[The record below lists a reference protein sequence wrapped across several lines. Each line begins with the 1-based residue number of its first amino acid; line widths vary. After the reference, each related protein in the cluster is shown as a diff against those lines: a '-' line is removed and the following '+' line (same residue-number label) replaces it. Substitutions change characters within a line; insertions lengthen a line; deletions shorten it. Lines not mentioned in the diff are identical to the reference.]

1 MSRWQL
7 SIDDPF
13 AAQLAADARL
23 SETDYTDDQ
32 IWELALGTIGS
43 PALALQTNYGG
54 RVGLASLVPMWRIDN
69 RPIYQYQ
76 AYTTPPEIHDF
87 APAYVEVAA
96 RLTPTLAL
104 RAEFWVIESHA
115 VGARFTLKNSG
126 KAVTVGVDLVGFLAA
141 QGKELK
147 PTLLSIANGRQALS
161 FGKLPHLSPVIVLE
175 GAANGSGNTLH
186 AELSVAARGQAV
198 IRWVHAG
205 LPTPQESLALAQQHL
220 AQPWDA
226 PVRRI
231 DRAAA
236 AIPIIETGS
245 TDLDAAIAFSYQQ
258 LIQSFLKPTA
268 SLPYASIVGTRQPGF
283 GYSPRRDGTDHPRSW
298 SGQNPLLA
306 YLAALAVAPVDHEL
320 AEGVVR
326 NYLAVQRSDGWID
339 WKPGLAGQQAGMLCL
354 PILARL
360 TWGIWQYSEDDD
372 FLRETFPG
380 LLRFFERWLAC
391 DADGDGF
398 PEWSSEAQTGYP
410 FLPSFAL
417 GLPWGQN
424 ADIRYFETP
433 DLLAYLISEAISLR
447 EIAYYLRRDDDVQ
460 RLETHAQ
467 ALGAQLDALWNA
479 AEGRYV
485 YRDRD
490 THLTTA
496 SVTVLDNGRADEDHV
511 LALPLTPPNRLIVEI
526 TGGIDRPPKLKLHL
540 SGLDADGKPITEAS
554 EDVLWT
560 KSRGVYTS
568 RAVFSQIDRLR
579 VEGLARVYHVS
590 AKTVATDGFDLNG
603 LLPLWSVGIDADHA
617 AALVQHL
624 TNPAEFWRANGV
636 QMLSASDPHYDP
648 ARAEGSVGIW
658 TFWNTLIG
666 EGLIEY
672 GFHESAADLTRRL
685 LNAQTSVLRATK
697 AFSEFYHADEPRG
710 LGERGSSF
718 GIAPLH
724 LLLRVFGVRI
734 VSKTRVWTGGAFN
747 WGDPV
752 TVTHYG
758 VTVHRSAQGTEI
770 RFPSGET
777 VNLAPDA
784 PWQEVKSK

>member
-1 MSRWQL
+1 MSWWQL
-7 SIDDPF
+7 GIDDPF

-23 SETDYTDDQ
+23 SPTDYTDDQ
-32 IWELALGTIGS
+32 VWELALGTPGS

-76 AYTTPPEIHDF
+76 AYTTPPEIHAF
-87 APAYVEVAA
+87 APAYVEVMA

-115 VGARFTLKNSG
+115 VGARLTLKNSG
-126 KAVTVGVDLVGFLAA
+126 KAVAVGVDLVGFLAA

-147 PTLLSIANGRQALS
+147 PTLLAIANGRQALS
-161 FGKLPHLSPVIVLE
+161 FGRLADLSPVIVLE
-175 GAANGSGNTLH
+175 GAADGSGSTLH
-186 AELSVAARGQAV
+186 AELTVAARGQAIV
-198 IRWVHAG
+198 RWVHAG
-205 LPTPQESLALAQQHL
+205 LSTPKESLALAQQSL
-220 AQPWDA
+220 AKKWDA
-226 PVRRI
+226 PLRRI
-231 DRAAA
+231 DRAAS
-236 AIPIIETGS
+236 AIPTIETDS
-245 TDLDAAIAFSYQQ
+245 ADLDATIAFSYQQ

-268 SLPYASIVGTRQPGF
+268 SLPYASFVGTRQPGY
-283 GYSPRRDGTDHPRSW
+283 GYSPRHDGTDQPRSW

-306 YLAALAVAPVDHEL
+306 YLSALAIAPISPDL
-320 AEGVVR
+320 AQGVVR

-360 TWGIWQYSEDDD
+360 TWGIWQYSEDDA
-372 FLRETFPG
+372 FLSETFPG
-380 LLRFFERWLAC
+380 LLRFFERWLTS

-410 FLPSFAL
+410 FMPSFAR

-433 DLLAYLISEAISLR
+433 DLLAYLLSEAISLR
-447 EIAYYLRRDDDVQ
+447 EIAYYLRRDADVQ
-460 RLETHAQ
+460 RLEAQ
-467 ALGAQLDALWNA
+467 AKRFGAQLDALWNA
-479 AEGRYV
+479 ADGHYV

-490 THLTTA
+490 THLTTT
-496 SVTVLDNGRADEDHV
+496 SVTVLDNGRADEDHL

-526 TGGIDRPPKLKLHL
+526 TGGIERPPKLKLHL
-540 SGLDADGKPITEAS
+540 SGLDADGKPVTEET
-554 EDVLWT
+554 EDILWT
-560 KSRGVYTS
+560 QSRGVYTS

-590 AKTVATDGFDLNG
+590 AKTVATNGFDLNG
-603 LLPLWSVGIDADHA
+603 LLPLWSVGIDAERA

-624 TNPAEFWRANGV
+624 TNPDEFWRANGV
-636 QMLSASDPHYDP
+636 QMLSAQDPYYNP

-658 TFWNTLIG
+658 LFWNTLIG

-672 GFHESAADLTRRL
+672 GFHDSAANLTRRL
-685 LNAQTSVLRATK
+685 LSAQTSVLRGTK
-697 AFSEFYHADEPRG
+697 AFYEFYHADEPRG

-718 GIAPLH
+718 GLAPLH
-724 LLLRVFGVRI
+724 LLLRVIGVRI
-734 VSKTRVWTGGAFN
+734 ISKTRVWTGGDFQ
-747 WGDPV
+747 WGSPV
-752 TVTHYG
+752 TVTQYG
-758 VTVHRSAQGTEI
+758 VTVRRSAQGTEI
-770 RFPSGET
+770 RFPSSET

-784 PWQEVKSK
+784 LWQEVKSK